1 MCKKIQE
8 VGAIDTMNRGFKSVV
23 GTAFNKSLGDTDC
36 RYYYYL
42 GLVLKHKGLTA
53 EAKENFEYSLKL
65 NPEFELSKKELN
77 I

>member
-1 MCKKIQE
+1 MDKPHPVLSE
-8 VGAIDTMNRGFKSVV
+8 DNLDNAITYLKTVKF
-23 GTAFNKSLGDTDC
+23 LGETDC